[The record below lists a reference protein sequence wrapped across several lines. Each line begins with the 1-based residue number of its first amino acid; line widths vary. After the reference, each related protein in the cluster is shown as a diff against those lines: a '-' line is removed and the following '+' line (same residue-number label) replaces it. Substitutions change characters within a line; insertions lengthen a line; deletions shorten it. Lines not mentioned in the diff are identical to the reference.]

1 MARIPDHEIERL
13 KRRVSV
19 ERLVESAGIELRPH
33 GKDRVGRCPFHD
45 DKTPS
50 LVVSPKTNLWHCL
63 GACQTGGSVI
73 DWVMRFEGV
82 SFRRAVELLRA
93 DLGEAPSLATAHD
106 PVPSLAAA
114 VPSALDQL
122 EGPPRSPGGVPKRFG
137 QMLRQESSVIA
148 SADDQALLNQV
159 IGYYHEAL
167 KQSPEALAYL
177 AKRGL
182 DHPELV
188 DTYRLGFA
196 NRTLGYRLPAM
207 QTKAGAALRGAL
219 QRVGL
224 YRGTGH
230 EHFSGSLVVPV
241 FDANGGDVLEVY
253 GRKITPRLREGTPL
267 HLYLPGPHRG
277 VFNEAGLVGQQ
288 EVILCEAL
296 IDALTFWCAG
306 YRNVT
311 ASYGIEGFAEDH
323 LAAFA
328 RLEIKRIL
336 IAYDRDEAGNAAAE
350 KLAGRLIGAG
360 YECYRI
366 QFPLGMDAN
375 EYALQ
380 AGPEALGVAIRQAE
394 WLGKGAAPKVEPGA
408 AAAQPTPVETSP
420 PLKPRSASEPIP
432 FLVAAVAAPA
442 AVEDQQPAAKEKT
455 VSATVLP
462 ALPNPPVPEITDRD
476 VVLTLGDRRYRV
488 RGLDKN
494 LAYDVLKINLL
505 ASRASGLHVD
515 TFDLYQAKARAVFAR
530 LASVELG
537 IEEAVIQRDLGQL
550 LLALEQQQEALIK
563 KQLGGGDGEPENAP
577 APLAPADAAAA
588 LAFLRDPNLCERIVA
603 DFERCGLV
611 GEPTNA
617 LVGYLAA
624 VSRKLAAPLAIL
636 IQSTSAA
643 GKSALM
649 DAVLRFVP
657 EADRVHYS
665 AMTGQSLFYLGEK
678 DLKHKILA
686 IAEEEGVRQAA
697 YALKL
702 LQSQG
707 ELTIASTGK
716 DPITGKLVTEEY
728 RVEGPVMLF
737 LTTTAIDVDEE
748 LLNRCLVLSINESR
762 EQTRAI
768 QQQQRERRT
777 LAGLLADSEAQAI
790 TTLHRHA
797 QQLLRPLAVVN
808 PYADRLGF
816 LDDRTRTRR
825 DHQKYLTLI
834 DAIAFLHQHQRP
846 VKVAQAGGKAVE
858 YIEVTPADIALANR
872 LAHEVLGRSLDE
884 LPPQTRRLLGVVRA
898 FVAERCV
905 ALAMRQSE
913 FRFTRRELRE
923 RATLSEAQLR
933 LHLDRLVDLEYLLPH
948 RGQRGQSFVY
958 ELIFDGVVADS
969 APHLPGLI
977 EIEGDATTTSSR
989 ESEASS
995 RTAEPS
1001 SRGLEG
1007 EFAGPSRGYR
1017 GRFVAGSRIVET
1029 PQESSTGAGSD
1040 DVPAALIENARPGK
1054 ANGANGAHRVVPVA
1068 SL

>member
-19 ERLVESAGIELRPH
+19 ERLVEAAGIELRPH

-63 GACQTGGSVI
+63 GACQAGGSVI

-93 DLGEAPSLATAHD
+93 DLGEAPSLAGAD

-114 VPSALDQL
+114 SASVLDQL
-122 EGPPRSPGGVPKRFG
+122 EGPARSVVGPPKRFG

-182 DHPELV
+182 DHPELI
-188 DTYRLGFA
+188 DTFRLGFA

-241 FDANGGDVLEVY
+241 FDATGADVLEVY

-277 VFNEAGLVGQQ
+277 VFNEAGLVGQSD
-288 EVILCEAL
+288 VILCEAL

-306 YRNVT
+306 HRNVT
-311 ASYGIEGFAEDH
+311 SSYGIEGFTGDI
-323 LAAFA
+323 LDAF
-328 RLEIKRIL
+328 KRHGIRRVL
-336 IAYDRDEAGNAAAE
+336 IAYDRDAAGDAAAE
-350 KLAGRLIGAG
+350 RLAAKLMAAG
-360 YECYRI
+360 YECLRI
-366 QFPLGMDAN
+366 RFPLGLDAN
-375 EYALQ
+375 AYALQ
-380 AGPEALGVAIRQAE
+380 AGAQALGRLVAQAE
-394 WLGKGAAPKVEPGA
+394 WLGQGTAPESTPEPVPSLA
-408 AAAQPTPVETSP
+408 
-420 PLKPRSASEPIP
+420 
-432 FLVAAVAAPA
+432 AAVAHTREESAPA
-442 AVEDQQPAAKEKT
+442 AKAEMIEAAAVVSPAISTPPAPPSPLPTLEIN
-455 VSATVLP
+455 ARDFVLSF
-462 ALPNPPVPEITDRD
+462 
-476 VVLTLGDRRYRV
+476 GDRRYRV
-488 RGLDKN
+488 RGLDRN
-494 LAYDVLKINLL
+494 LSPDALRINLL
-505 ASRASGLHVD
+505 GSRGGGVHVD
-515 TFDLYQAKARAVFAR
+515 TFDLYQAKPRALFVR

-537 IEEAVIQRDLGQL
+537 VEEAVIQRDLGQL
-550 LLALEQQQEALIK
+550 LLALEAQQEAASRK
-563 KQLGGGDGEPENAP
+563 RQDAP
-577 APLAPADAAAA
+577 AAAPEPPPLSPEDSAAA
-588 LAFLRDPNLCERIVA
+588 LALLRDPALCERIVA
-603 DFERCGLV
+603 DFERCGLI

-649 DAVLRFVP
+649 EAVLRFVP
-657 EADRVHYS
+657 ETDRVHYS

-716 DPITGKLVTEEY
+716 DPASGKLVTEEY
-728 RVEGPVMLF
+728 RVEGPDHDRHRCRRGVVEPVSRARDRREPRADAGDPA
-737 LTTTAIDVDEE
+737 TA
-748 LLNRCLVLSINESR
+748 
-762 EQTRAI
+762 
-768 QQQQRERRT
+768 
-777 LAGLLADSEAQAI
+777 AGAA
-790 TTLHRHA
+790 H
-797 QQLLRPLAVVN
+797 
-808 PYADRLGF
+808 
-816 LDDRTRTRR
+816 
-825 DHQKYLTLI
+825 
-834 DAIAFLHQHQRP
+834 
-846 VKVAQAGGKAVE
+846 AGGTTRGPRGAGNHDAAPARAAV
-858 YIEVTPADIALANR
+858 AAA
-872 LAHEVLGRSLDE
+872 AG
-884 LPPQTRRLLGVVRA
+884 G
-898 FVAERCV
+898 
-905 ALAMRQSE
+905 
-913 FRFTRRELRE
+913 
-923 RATLSEAQLR
+923 
-933 LHLDRLVDLEYLLPH
+933 
-948 RGQRGQSFVY
+948 GQSVCGSA
-958 ELIFDGVVADS
+958 GV
-969 APHLPGLI
+969 P
-977 EIEGDATTTSSR
+977 R
-989 ESEASS
+989 
-995 RTAEPS
+995 
-1001 SRGLEG
+1001 
-1007 EFAGPSRGYR
+1007 
-1017 GRFVAGSRIVET
+1017 
-1029 PQESSTGAGSD
+1029 
-1040 DVPAALIENARPGK
+1040 
-1054 ANGANGAHRVVPVA
+1054 
-1068 SL
+1068 